1 MPIKAILFDMDGV
14 LIDARD
20 WHYEALNESLA
31 HFGYTISR
39 ESHLSTFDGLPT
51 KKKLNILSQSLG
63 LPVGLHALINSLKQK
78 YTIQY
83 SYNHC
88 RPQFNHRQA
97 LSKLSNQYKI
107 AVCSNS
113 IRATI
118 DTMMELSK
126 LSPFID
132 LIVSNQDVSHS
143 KPHPEMYLNAMHKL
157 QLQPDECLIVEDNE
171 HGIQAALASGG
182 HLLRVA
188 NPVDVTL
195 KRIELRIA
203 EIGT

>member
-1 MPIKAILFDMDGV
+1 MDGV

-63 LPVGLHALINSLKQK
+63 LPVGLHSLINDLKQK

-88 RPQFNHRQA
+88 RPQFHHRQA
-97 LSKLSNQYKI
+97 LSKLSTGYKI

-126 LSPFID
+126 LSGYID

-195 KRIELRIA
+195 KRIESRIA
-203 EIGT
+203 EIDT